1 MGQPF
6 QNGDDKAFEEGEISV
21 ISHEDSGDLIT
32 RVSVKSGLSFE
43 ESADLISEIQESS
56 GSGRAAPSAHIIR
69 MIKRGMRIV
78 LESRTNKELAIKGW
92 CFCLAMGWFDII
104 DGIDSSTRLAA
115 KLHVTKADVNK
126 FVCMF
131 RDIVPD
137 GMSSLPPTA
146 GQRSD
151 KARATFARTRH
162 MQESMR
168 GMAKKVGEFI
178 DRHTPKI

>member
-1 MGQPF
+1 MSQPF
-6 QNGDDKAFEEGEISV
+6 QKGDDRAFEEGQLSSV
-21 ISHEDSGDLIT
+21 AHEDSGDLIT
-32 RVSVKSGLSFE
+32 RVSAKSGLSFE
-43 ESADLISEIQESS
+43 ESADLVAEIQEAS

-78 LESRTNKELAIKGW
+78 LESRTNKELSIKAW

-104 DGIDSSTRLAA
+104 DSIDSSTALAA

-151 KARATFARTRH
+151 KARATFAKTRH

-168 GMAKKVGEFI
+168 GMADRIGEFI
-178 DRHTPKI
+178 NKHPK